1 MALGAFLAGL
11 VFADT
16 EFRHQIEADIEP
28 FKGLFLGLFFLSVGM
43 TIDLTVVA
51 DTPIAL
57 LAAIFGIMAIKAA
70 IFFPIALAMRLPLPI
85 AAEGA
90 LLLSQIGE
98 FALIGVGLALT
109 LGLVPPDVA
118 RVLVVAA
125 GASMAV
131 TLIIAPAAERL
142 YHYLERRRTV
152 HDVDLGIDER
162 HDLTDHVIVAGYG
175 RVGRLIG
182 ELLSA
187 QKAAFIAMEFDPKIV
202 APIRKAGF
210 PVYYGDIRRADVLRH
225 AGIDRAA
232 AVILTMNNPT
242 GNEHVVS
249 VIRRQGY
256 TLPIVVR
263 ARDSDHAKELYSLG
277 ADAVVLETL
286 EASLQL
292 GEIMFRALGLPDE
305 AARTI
310 ITERRE
316 AERTLL
322 EQAARLSKRRD
333 AT

>member
-1 MALGAFLAGL
+1 MAQ
-11 VFADT
+11 
-16 EFRHQIEADIEP
+16 H
-28 FKGLFLGLFFLSVGM
+28 
-43 TIDLTVVA
+43 
-51 DTPIAL
+51 
-57 LAAIFGIMAIKAA
+57 
-70 IFFPIALAMRLPLPI
+70 
-85 AAEGA
+85 
-90 LLLSQIGE
+90 
-98 FALIGVGLALT
+98 
-109 LGLVPPDVA
+109 
-118 RVLVVAA
+118 
-125 GASMAV
+125 
-131 TLIIAPAAERL
+131 
-142 YHYLERRRTV
+142 H
-152 HDVDLGIDER
+152 
-162 HDLTDHVIVAGYG
+162 
-175 RVGRLIG
+175 
-182 ELLSA
+182 
-187 QKAAFIAMEFDPKIV
+187 
-202 APIRKAGF
+202 
-210 PVYYGDIRRADVLRH
+210 H

-249 VIRRQGY
+249 VIRRLGY